1 MHATTIRRLTIT
13 ITTSTR
19 SGTARL
25 TRTSRLLLLPSK
37 RHIQSSAQPKL
48 HPSNNT
54 TTTNQSPPKMTSPL
68 PDLPP
73 ITRLSPSIIRI
84 LGHNPSKFT
93 LQGTNTYLLGTGP
106 SRILIDTAEG
116 KPEWREALQK
126 VLQDEK
132 ASIETVLLTHWHHDH
147 VGGVA
152 HVREL
157 QPEEGVEVKKFV
169 APSSASGKHEERG
182 SEDWGV
188 IEDGEV
194 FSCEGVRLRAL
205 YSPGHTDDHVGFV
218 LENESGDGEGDD
230 LFAGDNVLGH
240 GTAVFEDLAL
250 YMESLEKMRG
260 VVGGRLFPGHGEVVE
275 DGKGKIAEYVEHRR
289 AREREAL
296 EVLGRARK
304 DGGGEGWGS
313 MELVKVIYSKYPEAL
328 HGPAEG
334 SLKHVLKKLHG
345 EGKVKEERTR
355 WFLVG
360 KEEGRL

>member
-1 MHATTIRRLTIT
+1 MTTH
-13 ITTSTR
+13 
-19 SGTARL
+19 
-25 TRTSRLLLLPSK
+25 LP
-37 RHIQSSAQPKL
+37 
-48 HPSNNT
+48 T
-54 TTTNQSPPKMTSPL
+54 
-68 PDLPP
+68 LPP

-116 KPEWREALQK
+116 KSEWRDSLKQ

-147 VGGVA
+147 VGGVQ
-152 HVREL
+152 HVQEL
-157 QPEEGVEVKKFV
+157 QGGGVEVKKFV
-169 APSSASGKHEERG
+169 SPSSTSGKHEERG

-188 IEDGEV
+188 IGDGEV

-205 YSPGHTDDHVGFV
+205 YSPGHTDDHVGFI
-218 LENESGDGEGDD
+218 LENESGDGKGDD

-260 VVGGRLFPGHGEVVE
+260 VVGERLFPGHGEVVE

-289 AREREAL
+289 EREREAL
-296 EVLGRARK
+296 EVLGGPS
-304 DGGGEGWGS
+304 DGGGGEGWES
-313 MELVKVIYSKYPEAL
+313 MELVKVIYAKYPEAL
-328 HGPAEG
+328 HGPAQG
-334 SLKHVLKKLHG
+334 SLLHVLKKLQG
-345 EGKVKEERTR
+345 EGKVREERGR
-355 WFLVG
+355 WYLCG

>member
-1 MHATTIRRLTIT
+1 
-13 ITTSTR
+13 
-19 SGTARL
+19 
-25 TRTSRLLLLPSK
+25 
-37 RHIQSSAQPKL
+37 
-48 HPSNNT
+48 
-54 TTTNQSPPKMTSPL
+54 MTSPL
-68 PDLPP
+68 PTLPP

-116 KPEWREALQK
+116 KPEWRDSLKQ

-132 ASIETVLLTHWHHDH
+132 ASIKTVLLTHWHHDH

-157 QPEEGVEVKKFV
+157 QGKGVEVRKFV
-169 APSSASGKHEERG
+169 SPSSSSGKHEERG
-182 SEDWGV
+182 GERWGV

-194 FSCEGVRLRAL
+194 FSCEGVKLTAL

-218 LENESGDGEGDD
+218 LENGSGDGRGDD

-250 YMESLEKMRG
+250 YMDSLEKMRG
-260 VVGGRLFPGHGEVVE
+260 VVGGRLFPGHGEWVE

-296 EVLGRARK
+296 EVLGRARE
-304 DGGGEGWGS
+304 DGQAGWGS
-313 MELVKVIYSKYPEAL
+313 MELVKVIYAKYPEAL
-328 HGPAEG
+328 HAPAEG
-334 SLKHVLKKLHG
+334 SLRHVLRKLQG
-345 EGKVKEERTR
+345 EGKTREERGR
-355 WFLVG
+355 WLLVG
-360 KEEGRL
+360 REEGRL